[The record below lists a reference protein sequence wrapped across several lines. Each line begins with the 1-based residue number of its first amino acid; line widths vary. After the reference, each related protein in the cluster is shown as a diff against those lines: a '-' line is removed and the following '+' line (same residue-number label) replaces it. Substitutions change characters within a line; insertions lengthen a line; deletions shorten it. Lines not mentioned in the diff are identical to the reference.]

1 MIYDVNFQD
10 MTRQLIIVNKE
21 ISDCEAVAAAEE
33 EKMARYQV
41 SYAPEF
47 DACMSNNEI
56 DGKNI
61 DVIYIID

>member
-1 MIYDVNFQD
+1 MTYDVNFQD
-10 MTRQLIIVNKE
+10 MAHQLDIVNND
-21 ISDCEAVAAAEE
+21 ISACEAVAAAEE
-33 EKMARYQV
+33 EKLATYQV

-61 DVIYIID
+61 DVI